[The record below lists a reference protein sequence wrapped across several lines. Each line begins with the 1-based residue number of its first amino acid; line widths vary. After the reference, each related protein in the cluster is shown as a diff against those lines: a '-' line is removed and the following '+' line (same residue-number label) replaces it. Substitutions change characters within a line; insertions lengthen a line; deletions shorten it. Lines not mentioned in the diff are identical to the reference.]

1 MILLALLACR
11 QGDIGIVKVYEETK
25 DSAIQ
30 DTQETQPEPIAS
42 EPEEPVE
49 VERFGA
55 TGYTKLHLRQV
66 ACPACMGE
74 SQEIMITFSAW
85 FHQPDRDWET

>member
-30 DTQETQPEPIAS
+30 DTQEAPPEPITS
-42 EPEEPVE
+42 EPE
-49 VERFGA
+49 
-55 TGYTKLHLRQV
+55 
-66 ACPACMGE
+66 
-74 SQEIMITFSAW
+74 
-85 FHQPDRDWET
+85 